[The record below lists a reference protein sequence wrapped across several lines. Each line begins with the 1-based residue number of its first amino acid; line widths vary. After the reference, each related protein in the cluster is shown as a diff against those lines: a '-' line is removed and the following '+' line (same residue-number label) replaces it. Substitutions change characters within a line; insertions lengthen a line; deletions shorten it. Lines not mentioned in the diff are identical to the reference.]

1 MRAQGTSNRLIA
13 ERQQVKV
20 SYLLLLT
27 FIVQDHVMHIE
38 RLRQVKPTISI
49 REPKKLGHMQVN
61 YKKEMQNLG
70 KCNLHVS

>member
-1 MRAQGTSNRLIA
+1 
-13 ERQQVKV
+13 
-20 SYLLLLT
+20 
-27 FIVQDHVMHIE
+27 MHIE

-70 KCNLHVS
+70 KLHLHKLMLVVERMSEI

>member
-1 MRAQGTSNRLIA
+1 
-13 ERQQVKV
+13 
-20 SYLLLLT
+20 
-27 FIVQDHVMHIE
+27 MHIE

-70 KCNLHVS
+70 KLLFHRLIIILERMSEI

>member
-1 MRAQGTSNRLIA
+1 
-13 ERQQVKV
+13 
-20 SYLLLLT
+20 
-27 FIVQDHVMHIE
+27 MHIE

-70 KCNLHVS
+70 KLLLKLLILILERMSEI